1 MITQHVTRIALS
13 TIAGT
18 GLAVSIAGGALAPH
32 GVAQA
37 AAPPAGKALVA
48 VAHRARFGTI
58 LVNGRGFALYYWA
71 RETNGKVKCT
81 GQCARV
87 WPPVLLPAGARAPRH
102 VAGVMGTFGV
112 VMRPG
117 GTHQLAF
124 NRHPLYTYQGD
135 KTPAQI
141 LCDGVDGWHVYRL
154 SH

>member
-1 MITQHVTRIALS
+1 M
-13 TIAGT
+13 
-18 GLAVSIAGGALAPH
+18 
-32 GVAQA
+32 AQA
-37 AAPPAGKALVA
+37 AGPTAGQALVA

-87 WPPVLLPAGARAPRH
+87 WPPVLLPAGARAPQH
-102 VAGVMGTFGV
+102 VAGVMGTFGM
-112 VMRPG
+112 VMRPD

-124 NRHPLYTYQGD
+124 NHHPLYTYQGD

>member
-1 MITQHVTRIALS
+1 MSTQHVTRIALA
-13 TIAGT
+13 TIAAT
-18 GLAVSIAGGALAPH
+18 GLAAGTAGSALAQH
-32 GVAQA
+32 GVAHA
-37 AAPPAGKALVA
+37 ATPTAGKALVA
-48 VAHRARFGTI
+48 VAHRARFGPI

-71 RETNGKVKCT
+71 RETNGTVKCT

-87 WPPVLLPAGARAPRH
+87 WPPVLLPAGAGDPRH
-102 VAGVMGTFGV
+102 VTGVMGTFGV
-112 VMRPG
+112 VLRPD
-117 GTHQLAF
+117 GTHQLVF

>member
-1 MITQHVTRIALS
+1 MSIQHVTRIALS
-13 TIAGT
+13 TIVGTSLAAG
-18 GLAVSIAGGALAPH
+18 IAGGALTPH

-37 AAPPAGKALVA
+37 AAPTAGKALVA

-81 GQCARV
+81 GQCATV
-87 WPPVLLPAGARAPRH
+87 WPPVLLPAGAGAPRH

-112 VMRPG
+112 VRRPD